1 MLAFDAFRISDSL
14 KLLLSFYFFSFS
26 PSKTKTRYTTA
37 QAWYPSLPSRTTT
50 TPFFSAHLHQTITY
64 TPDRF
69 KCFPQASSNT
79 RPIYRFLLRLSHY
92 TVPMHFSGLIFCS
105 RIMMVV
111 DVLCPLLLLWKQC
124 FSTLMEH
131 CVTQI
136 LSICMLFAKCF
147 VRLLNSDPSD
157 FNGGTPITEEFF
169 IENISGR
176 HNEDLCH
183 ILLSDWEIQRSRKF
197 MEDKEA
203 MFQR

>member
-1 MLAFDAFRISDSL
+1 MF
-14 KLLLSFYFFSFS
+14 
-26 PSKTKTRYTTA
+26 
-37 QAWYPSLPSRTTT
+37 
-50 TPFFSAHLHQTITY
+50 
-64 TPDRF
+64 
-69 KCFPQASSNT
+69 
-79 RPIYRFLLRLSHY
+79 
-92 TVPMHFSGLIFCS
+92 
-105 RIMMVV
+105 
-111 DVLCPLLLLWKQC
+111 
-124 FSTLMEH
+124 
-131 CVTQI
+131 
-136 LSICMLFAKCF
+136 FAKCF

>member
-1 MLAFDAFRISDSL
+1 
-14 KLLLSFYFFSFS
+14 
-26 PSKTKTRYTTA
+26 
-37 QAWYPSLPSRTTT
+37 
-50 TPFFSAHLHQTITY
+50 
-64 TPDRF
+64 
-69 KCFPQASSNT
+69 
-79 RPIYRFLLRLSHY
+79 
-92 TVPMHFSGLIFCS
+92 MHFSGLIFCS
-105 RIMMVV
+105 RIMMVE

-136 LSICMLFAKCF
+136 LSIFMFFAKCF

-197 MEDKEA
+197 MEDQEA